1 MAMAMA
7 VAMAVAIAMAMAEA
21 VAIQCLLTSK
31 SVDEIQGIIHAC
43 GEGNNNNNNNSPRHH
58 RIIIVIRLII
68 AHQRWHGLIHRRARV
83 QQMMSPTHKA
93 ACPPARVARCGSSP
107 AEGDRAVRKEKRR
120 HFSAIY
126 LVITD
131 LGDQQEKRAG
141 QYISALSFP
150 AESEDVPLF

>member
-1 MAMAMA
+1 MDMAMAMA

-21 VAIQCLLTSK
+21 VAIPCLLTSKCHK

-93 ACPPARVARCGSSP
+93 ACPPARVARWAGAG
-107 AEGDRAVRKEKRR
+107 AEGMA
-120 HFSAIY
+120 S
-126 LVITD
+126 
-131 LGDQQEKRAG
+131 
-141 QYISALSFP
+141 
-150 AESEDVPLF
+150 